1 MIIDTSLISLLHNFL
16 LPPFQEFP
24 DQTTDAMS
32 SLPSRK
38 LDFWPLYTLREDDGS
53 TSDGSQVG
61 VFLGGERTNAH
72 SVLELGGTE
81 DGGVRLGDTIEIDL
95 DFDGAFWDISL
106 GDRSRTGGEGI
117 VDKQL
122 ASEGKVN
129 AHFVRGDLLA
139 VNMLGKSISH
149 IGTLEEMTDEEQAE
163 QAKDDASEDATT
175 TGLGVA
181 ESVIA
186 RRSIFS
192 QTARSTA
199 GFDTTKDTARATT
212 RARVLLLFLSI
223 LLHGK
228 GNSALLRDEKWRLLV
243 VERIRWEWGVVGH
256 C

>member
-1 MIIDTSLISLLHNFL
+1 MTINPSLITLLHNL
-16 LPPFQEFP
+16 LLLPFQEFP
-24 DQTTDAMS
+24 DQTTHTMS
-32 SLPSRK
+32 SLLSRK
-38 LDFWPLYTLREDDGS
+38 LDLWPLYTLREDDGS

-61 VFLGGERTNAH
+61 VLLGGERANAY
-72 SVLELGGTE
+72 SVLEFGGTE
-81 DGGVRLGDTIEIDL
+81 DGGVCLGDTIEIDL

-106 GDRSRTGGEGI
+106 GDRGRAGSERVVDEHLVGER
-117 VDKQL
+117 
-122 ASEGKVN
+122 KVN

-163 QAKDDASEDATT
+163 QSKDDASEDATT
-175 TGLGVA
+175 AGLGVA

-212 RARVLLLFLSI
+212 RACVLVLSAFLF
-223 LLHGK
+223 HGK
-228 GNSALLRDEKWRLLV
+228 GNSAFLRNEKWRLLV
-243 VERIRWEWGVVGH
+243 VERVRWEWGVVGH